1 MKTEDHFRTS
11 DLPLASTLLALGFKL
26 RTIDRSD
33 SRRYQFCF
41 EQSDEIEEVNCDY
54 WRGDLRI
61 EPKLLLL
68 HQKSL
73 KSRIRS

>member
-1 MKTEDHFRTS
+1 MKTEDHFKTS
-11 DLPLASTLLALGFKL
+11 DFPLASTLLALGFRL

-41 EQSDEIEEVNCDY
+41 EQSDEIQEANNDF
-54 WRGDLRI
+54 WRGELRI
-61 EPKLLLL
+61 EPKLLFL

-73 KSRIRS
+73 KSRIHS